1 MKRTIAV
8 CLACLTAAALLL
20 SGCGKVDDKLTPPP
34 IVGNERTFDE
44 EAFSD
49 PALKFRPLPIIHAS
63 EFETNGVDKATLDM
77 LKEYGYGGVATN
89 VSFLENYLESEEMWD
104 SLVSNV
110 EYAIE
115 ELGLRVWLYDELHY
129 PSGAAGGLVLRD
141 HPEWQAEGLVNG
153 TKIVS
158 AGESVE
164 ISAPHGHSLA
174 FAKAF
179 AGTGVDD
186 MDLSDCVDLMPR
198 VKNGTLTWQ
207 ADKDRVVAVQY
218 VKYFYEG
225 THAVNNWAELRR
237 YINVLKAEPVQEFI
251 RVTHEQY
258 KSRLGKYFGNGIEAF
273 FTDEPSMLG
282 TYFDGPPRTPGVKD
296 PVDPDIPL
304 LPTANYSS
312 DMTEKFL
319 KLRGYSPENYYSYLY
334 EGESDAAKRF
344 RWDYYKTLGELMA
357 SNYSGQI
364 GAWCEDN
371 GVSLTGHFL
380 LEEDIYMH
388 PIFNGNIMRNLSNMQ
403 MPGIDLLT
411 ANPATA
417 VNWCSTTAKFAAS
430 AAHFGGKSKVMSE
443 VSAAFDAV
451 ETSDMYAKLGSV
463 AVQYAMGVNQIGTF
477 YRPHQMSEE
486 ENRLFTDTIGRMGYM
501 LDGGVHESNVA
512 VYYPIEGIYIDTLPP
527 AHLNRFNDKVRNTSA
542 NFSDLVRT
550 LVANQID
557 YDVLDA
563 VNLAACEVEE
573 GALVTPSGERFKAI
587 VVPRTK
593 ALEDAAVQK
602 LAEAAAGGVSV
613 IMQNTDGILSNTAA
627 GQAALTQALDDI
639 TTSRNFSY
647 QKTATNVSDYLREL
661 GVKSVVLEKS
671 NRDVVA
677 VKHKYK
683 NNSVFMFVN
692 SSPQNVNI
700 TVRLNEI
707 GDLYR
712 QWDVYGGAVELISV
726 RTEGEETIVDL
737 SLPANRC
744 TFITVE

>member
-153 TKIVS
+153 TKVVS
-158 AGESVE
+158 AGASVE
-164 ISAPHGHSLA
+164 ISAPHGHSFA

-282 TYFDGPPRTPGVKD
+282 TYFDGPPTTPGVKD

-411 ANPATA
+411 ANPP
-417 VNWCSTTAKFAAS
+417 
-430 AAHFGGKSKVMSE
+430 
-443 VSAAFDAV
+443 
-451 ETSDMYAKLGSV
+451 
-463 AVQYAMGVNQIGTF
+463 
-477 YRPHQMSEE
+477 RP
-486 ENRLFTDTIGRMGYM
+486 
-501 LDGGVHESNVA
+501 
-512 VYYPIEGIYIDTLPP
+512 
-527 AHLNRFNDKVRNTSA
+527 
-542 NFSDLVRT
+542 
-550 LVANQID
+550 
-557 YDVLDA
+557 
-563 VNLAACEVEE
+563 
-573 GALVTPSGERFKAI
+573 
-587 VVPRTK
+587 
-593 ALEDAAVQK
+593 
-602 LAEAAAGGVSV
+602 
-613 IMQNTDGILSNTAA
+613 
-627 GQAALTQALDDI
+627 
-639 TTSRNFSY
+639 
-647 QKTATNVSDYLREL
+647 
-661 GVKSVVLEKS
+661 
-671 NRDVVA
+671 
-677 VKHKYK
+677 
-683 NNSVFMFVN
+683 
-692 SSPQNVNI
+692 
-700 TVRLNEI
+700 
-707 GDLYR
+707 
-712 QWDVYGGAVELISV
+712 
-726 RTEGEETIVDL
+726 
-737 SLPANRC
+737 
-744 TFITVE
+744 